1 MSDERRRA
9 PRISLDQ
16 CVEVSLGKEIFIDAA
31 AVNISQTGMMCSSS
45 VAVENLERIF
55 LMINLPVGDE
65 SLKIKCEGIVMYTK
79 QEGQTHFF
87 GINFIDLD
95 GETAGN
101 LARYLEQD
109 L

>member
-1 MSDERRRA
+1 MGEERRKA

-16 CVEVSLGKEIFIDAA
+16 CVEVSFGKEIFIDAV
-31 AVNISQTGMMCSSS
+31 AVNISQTGMMCSSM

-65 SLKIKCEGIVMYTK
+65 LLKIKCDGIVMYTK

-95 GETAGN
+95 GETAGA
-101 LARYLEQD
+101 LARYLEQSA
-109 L
+109 

>member
-16 CVEVSLGKEIFIDAA
+16 CVEVSFGKEIFIDAA
-31 AVNISQTGMMCSSS
+31 AVNISQTGMMCSST
-45 VAVENLERIF
+45 VAVENLERLF
-55 LMINLPVGDE
+55 LMINLPVADE
-65 SLKIKCEGIVMYTK
+65 LLKIQCEGIVMYTK

-95 GETAGN
+95 GETAGT
-101 LARYLEQD
+101 LARYLEQA